1 MTTTTTQDPQA
12 ELARIDAEIAEAKAK
27 AEQLAAKNEEKRKEL
42 LAKLREEDLALVRQ
56 KCELHG
62 FTPTDLRGSLKV
74 RAAKKKGTATR
85 KRPTKK

>member
-1 MTTTTTQDPQA
+1 MTNDKQDPQA

-62 FTPTDLRGSLKV
+62 FTPTDLRGALKV
-74 RAAKKKGTATR
+74 RGGAKKKSTTTR
-85 KRPTKK
+85 KRATKK